1 MAVANLQAKTDTV
14 SDLSVDIRGLYR
26 LAAPSTPAEVIDA
39 VAEGSARG
47 ETFTHQ
53 QAARPSPTCD

>member
-1 MAVANLQAKTDTV
+1 MHELAGKFVTVTNL
-14 SDLSVDIRGLYR
+14 DLPVRTLYR

-53 QAARPSPTCD
+53 QAVRPSPTCEYA